1 MIGVVAKKTLII
13 DDLTGEAGARPR
25 TLRFDGV
32 EYEID
37 LTDASFSDLRAALKP
52 YLRAAR
58 AVSGKPT
65 SPRRSSAR
73 SAAAGKRSRPG
84 SKPAPDSAAIRAWA
98 RSVRM
103 PVTEPGRVPA
113 DVREAWVAAGS
124 PR

>member
-1 MIGVVAKKTLII
+1 VAKKTVII
-13 DDLTGEAGARPR
+13 DDLTGEAGARSR

-58 AVSGKPT
+58 AVSGRP
-65 SPRRSSAR
+65 SGAAPRSSSTGGAV
-73 SAAAGKRSRPG
+73 AGVKRRPG

-98 RSVRM
+98 RSVGM
-103 PVTEPGRVPA
+103 PVTERGRVPA
-113 DVREAWVAAGS
+113 PVRDAWVAAGS